1 MSHTRAEA
9 ARRAEE
15 PQEAPAER
23 LEQRRQRPP
32 PTQEHGDDAGPAKK
46 RKRAVSEPVQRA
58 APVSL
63 ERQRMLD
70 DIEAERS
77 LQSRLAKKLKRYKV
91 RG

>member
-1 MSHTRAEA
+1 M
-9 ARRAEE
+9 
-15 PQEAPAER
+15 
-23 LEQRRQRPP
+23 
-32 PTQEHGDDAGPAKK
+32 KK
-46 RKRAVSEPVQRA
+46 RKRDVSEPVPRA

>member
-1 MSHTRAEA
+1 M
-9 ARRAEE
+9 
-15 PQEAPAER
+15 
-23 LEQRRQRPP
+23 
-32 PTQEHGDDAGPAKK
+32 KK
-46 RKRAVSEPVQRA
+46 RKRDVSEPVPRA
-58 APVSL
+58 AQVSL

>member
-1 MSHTRAEA
+1 VSHARAEA

-15 PQEAPAER
+15 PQEALAER
-23 LEQRRQRPP
+23 PEQRRQRPP
-32 PTQEHGDDAGPAKK
+32 STPLHGDDAGPAKK
-46 RKRAVSEPVQRA
+46 RKRAVCEPVQRA

-91 RG
+91 CG